1 MLRRARRMPD
11 WTSDKTLFSKKIKT
25 SRVCVALKI
34 FSSYFSLTNVKLRE
48 THVNQYPVEP
58 LVVFKEHLVAFSL
71 TFFESASNLNPQPN
85 KNFKKLIN
93 RMSFITLSLS
103 QGSGVEKLSETGQKT
118 TKYWY
123 KIFLLKHILLFWIYK
138 TLHK

>member
-34 FSSYFSLTNVKLRE
+34 FSSYFSLINVKLRE

-93 RMSFITLSLS
+93 RMSFITLSLF

-118 TKYWY
+118 TKYW
-123 KIFLLKHILLFWIYK
+123 
-138 TLHK
+138 

>member
-1 MLRRARRMPD
+1 MLRRARRMPFQ
-11 WTSDKTLFSKKIKT
+11 KNFIFKKIKT

-34 FSSYFSLTNVKLRE
+34 FSSYISLINVKLRE
-48 THVNQYPVEP
+48 THVNQCPVEP

-71 TFFESASNLNPQPN
+71 TFFESASKLNPQPK

-93 RMSFITLSLS
+93 RISVITLSLFK
-103 QGSGVEKLSETGQKT
+103 GSGVEKLSEAGQKT

-123 KIFLLKHILLFWIYK
+123 KIFLLKHILLF
-138 TLHK
+138 